1 MTCSHVRFVGGGRW
15 ATIVLTEL
23 VQTFPYL
30 AIDWVC
36 NSNADDKKEFIKNS
50 SLFENTNAIDN
61 KNIEELSKPD
71 KVIIASHSIQ
81 HCSDLLLHGNNDVDV
96 LIEKPLYPNLSDF
109 EILSEKKKRRTF
121 LNLEFY
127 NAFFIS
133 DFISQIRSL
142 DIKNINFF
150 WHDPLTEN
158 RDMEESKNSEIFSSI
173 FMDQLLHVMSIAKLM
188 KLDCTNCKQIKVF
201 NNHSKPDG
209 SINICADLGGV
220 KVEISLSRF
229 AKKRER
235 IIDINLGEISLDF
248 TSESIIKKKGKRV
261 EEISASGRLFPIS
274 QTLTEF
280 INYPNQSNAFSLSLR
295 SLMPEIKFC
304 FECEDLFI
312 DKTSNQLD
320 FYREGKKGQYKIVPN
335 LVYYAGIMYYRKK
348 TTSLPHSGIHYSKG
362 FNGVQDLISWWHNS
376 ETNN

>member
-30 AIDWVC
+30 TIDWVC
-36 NSNADDKKEFIKNS
+36 NSNINDKKKFIENS
-50 SLFENTNAIDN
+50 SFFESTNAINN
-61 KNIEELSKPD
+61 KNIEELSQPD

-81 HCSDLLLHGNNDVDV
+81 HCTDMLLHANNDVDV
-96 LIEKPLYPNLSDF
+96 LIEKPLYPILSDF
-109 EILSEKKKRRTF
+109 EVLSENKKSRIF

-127 NAFFIS
+127 NAFFIL
-133 DFISQIRSL
+133 DFINEIRSL

-150 WHDPLTEN
+150 WHDPLTEI
-158 RDMEESKNSEIFSSI
+158 RDSEESKNSEIFSSI

-188 KLDCTNCKQIKVF
+188 KLECNNYKEIKIL
-201 NNHSKPDG
+201 NNHSNPAGGIK
-209 SINICADLGGV
+209 ICSDFGDV

-235 IIDINLGEISLDF
+235 KIDINLGEISLDF
-248 TSESIIKKKGKRV
+248 SSKPIIKRNRQFVK
-261 EEISASGRLFPIS
+261 EISASGRLFPIS

-280 INYPNQSNAFSLSLR
+280 INYPNESNAFSLSVR

-304 FECEDLFI
+304 FDCEELFI
-312 DKTSNQLD
+312 DKISDQLGS
-320 FYREGKKGQYKIVPN
+320 YKEGKENQYKIEPN
-335 LVYYAGIMYYRKK
+335 LVYYAGITYYRKK
-348 TTSLPHSGIHYSKG
+348 TTSVPHSEIHYLRGDK
-362 FNGVQDLISWWHNS
+362 GVQELLRWWHNS
-376 ETNN
+376 ETNK